1 MEIKDMLK
9 IKELREEKNWQQKDV
24 AQRVNRTVAC
34 VSSWETGKTEPSIE
48 DVLRLADIFEVS
60 CDYLLGRTN
69 EMDMVESSANLSPLQ
84 KEVISLFDGLSRDN
98 QFRVLGFIQAL

>member
-1 MEIKDMLK
+1 MLK
-9 IKELREEKNWQQKDV
+9 IKELREDKNWQQKDV
-24 AQRVNRTVAC
+24 AQRVNRTAAC

-84 KEVISLFDGLSRDN
+84 KEVLSLFDGLSRDN